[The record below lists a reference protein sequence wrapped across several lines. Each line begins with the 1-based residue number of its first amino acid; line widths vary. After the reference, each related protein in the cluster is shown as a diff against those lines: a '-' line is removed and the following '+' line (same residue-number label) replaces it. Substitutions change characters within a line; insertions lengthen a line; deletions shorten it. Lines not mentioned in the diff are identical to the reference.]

1 MSRTAVRTRGIH
13 RTIHLVA
20 GGVLG
25 AFVYSPLRDV
35 AWFQVVTQAA
45 AVPTVTI
52 TGLWLW
58 KGHAV
63 KSWLGG
69 KSRAATV
76 PQDTTVGVWAPDAGG
91 RGRASSRDH
100 PTTRRVPR
108 GAP

>member
-35 AWFQVVTQAA
+35 AWFQILTQAA
-45 AVPTVTI
+45 VVPAVAI

-63 KSWLGG
+63 KSWLWG
-69 KSRAATV
+69 KPRPATV
-76 PQDTTVGVWAPDAGG
+76 PQGTTVGA
-91 RGRASSRDH
+91 
-100 PTTRRVPR
+100 
-108 GAP
+108 